1 MLKTFF
7 RKRLLITNVS
17 FPVQDLIG
25 VRIQDFLYRYWA
37 DLYNFP
43 VKE

>member
-1 MLKTFF
+1 MSSILKLQNKQTSD
-7 RKRLLITNVS
+7 VS

-25 VRIQDFLYRYWA
+25 VRIQHFLYKSWA

-43 VKE
+43 VKK